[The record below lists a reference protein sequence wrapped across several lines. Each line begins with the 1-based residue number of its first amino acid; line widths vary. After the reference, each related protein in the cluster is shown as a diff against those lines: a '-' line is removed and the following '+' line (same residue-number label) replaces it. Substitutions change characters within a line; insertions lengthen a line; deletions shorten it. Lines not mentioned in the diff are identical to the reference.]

1 MNITLELYQKA
12 HMADFVIKN
21 YDVLDEYHI
30 QLLIEFAESR
40 GGFFREDLKR
50 FSIRKRAS
58 IEYLLQIFK
67 LSDIDV
73 TILEPKKIVDIFAS
87 NAATLK
93 APREAD
99 EVIGFGKYKG
109 QAWGDV
115 PTTYLK
121 WVQGSMQGYTAEI
134 AKKIMIYRKTKERR
148 DNESKRI

>member
-1 MNITLELYQKA
+1 MQITLELYQKA
-12 HMADFVIKN
+12 NMADFVIKN
-21 YDVLDEYHI
+21 FDELDEYHI
-30 QLLIEFAESR
+30 QLLIEFSEGR

-58 IEYLLQIFK
+58 VEYLLQIFK

-73 TILEPKKIVDIFAS
+73 SILEPKKIVDVFAT
-87 NAATLK
+87 NASPLK
-93 APREAD
+93 TPREAD

-109 QAWGDV
+109 QTWGDV

-134 AKKIMIYRKTKERR
+134 AKKIMIYRKAAERQER
-148 DNESKRI
+148 EAR

>member
-1 MNITLELYQKA
+1 MQIDLELYQKA
-12 HMADFVIKN
+12 NMADFVIKN
-21 YDVLDEYHI
+21 FDELDEYHI
-30 QLLIEFAESR
+30 QLLIEFSEGR

-58 IEYLLQIFK
+58 VEYLLQIFK

-73 TILEPKKIVDIFAS
+73 IIREPKKIVDVFAT
-87 NAATLK
+87 NASTLK

-109 QAWGDV
+109 QTWGEV

-134 AKKIMIYRKTKERR
+134 AKKIMIYRKAVERR
-148 DNESKRI
+148 EREAR

>member
-1 MNITLELYQKA
+1 MQITLELYQKA
-12 HMADFVIKN
+12 NMADFVIKN
-21 YDVLDEYHI
+21 FDELDEYHI
-30 QLLIEFAESR
+30 QLLIEFAEGR

-73 TILEPKKIVDIFAS
+73 SILEPKKIVDIFAT
-87 NAATLK
+87 NASTLK
-93 APREAD
+93 SPREAD

-109 QAWGDV
+109 QTWGEV

-134 AKKIMIYRKTKERR
+134 AKKIMIYRKAVERR
-148 DNESKRI
+148 EREAR